1 MTQVILWCS
10 VLLPTK
16 VFFFFFTHPGK
27 CCKTWHKYS
36 NIFLNWKFSIFTWN
50 WIEWPSAVLISYI
63 DMASGHPLPRK
74 LGIQLSSTV
83 ISDKQKSAQLISLE
97 KPLAVL
103 WWSAYRTACGKW
115 QNSAWKHV
123 ACLLKIVHSFS
134 SAYPSCHRAKDEV
147 HPGVVDRLLQERHA
161 HIHSYGQLRIT
172 N

>member
-1 MTQVILWCS
+1 MFSLVANND
-10 VLLPTK
+10 
-16 VFFFFFTHPGK
+16 FFFFTHPGK

-36 NIFLNWKFSIFTWN
+36 NIFEYQLHRYGQRA
-50 WIEWPSAVLISYI
+50 PS
-63 DMASGHPLPRK
+63 PTK

-103 WWSAYRTACGKW
+103 WWSACRTACGKW
-115 QNSAWKHV
+115 HNSAWKHV

-161 HIHSYGQLRIT
+161 HIHSYGQLRIP

>member
-10 VLLPTK
+10 VLLPTMI
-16 VFFFFFTHPGK
+16 FFFYSSRKMLQNLAQIFKHFFELQVQYFHLK
-27 CCKTWHKYS
+27 
-36 NIFLNWKFSIFTWN
+36 LNWMAISGFN
-50 WIEWPSAVLISYI
+50 QLHRYGQRAPS
-63 DMASGHPLPRK
+63 PTK

-103 WWSAYRTACGKW
+103 WWSACRTACGKW
-115 QNSAWKHV
+115 HNSAWKHV

-161 HIHSYGQLRIT
+161 HIHSYGQLRIP

>member
-1 MTQVILWCS
+1 MFSLVAN
-10 VLLPTK
+10 PGF
-16 VFFFFFTHPGK
+16 FFFFFTHPGK

-36 NIFLNWKFSIFTWN
+36 NIFLNCKFSIFTWN

-134 SAYPSCHRAKDEV
+134 SAYPSCHRAKMRYTLEWLTAFCRRDTLTFI
-147 HPGVVDRLLQERHA
+147 PMA
-161 HIHSYGQLRIT
+161 

>member
-1 MTQVILWCS
+1 MFSLVANNDFFF
-10 VLLPTK
+10 LLIQENVAKLGTNIQTFFWTASS
-16 VFFFFFTHPGK
+16 VFFHLK
-27 CCKTWHKYS
+27 
-36 NIFLNWKFSIFTWN
+36 LNWMAISGFN
-50 WIEWPSAVLISYI
+50 QLHRYGQRAPS
-63 DMASGHPLPRK
+63 PTK

-103 WWSAYRTACGKW
+103 WWSACRTACGKW
-115 QNSAWKHV
+115 HNSAWKHV

-161 HIHSYGQLRIT
+161 HIHSYGQLRIP